1 MTSTLNQQ
9 PMATTDEQGD
19 LVEVRHLVKYFPV
32 KGGILQRTQGQV
44 KAVDDVS
51 FTIRRGE
58 TLGMVGESGCGKTTV
73 GRLILRLIN
82 PTSGQIL
89 VEGHDLTKLSETDL
103 KPFRQEVQIIFQDP
117 FSSLDPRTPV
127 GDSIAE
133 GLRVHGVH
141 DSRERQARVLDIL
154 RKVGLEDYHARRYPH
169 EFSGGQRQRIGIAR
183 ALVLRPK
190 LIVCDEPVS
199 ALDVSIQAQ
208 VLNLLR
214 ELQGEFGLTY
224 LFIAHNMSV
233 VEHISDR
240 VAVMYLG
247 KIVEMTDSVEL
258 FSNPLHPYT
267 EALMSAIPIPDPD
280 LRRKRII
287 LKGDVPSPLNPPSGC
302 PFHTRCPLAFDL
314 CPKVTPPLIDVGAG
328 HLVACHLRQPT
339 VPIEM
344 FRRPPADPG
353 GADPAPPLAPAA
365 PANAPGMSNEI
376 G

>member
-1 MTSTLNQQ
+1 M
-9 PMATTDEQGD
+9 
-19 LVEVRHLVKYFPV
+19 
-32 KGGILQRTQGQV
+32 
-44 KAVDDVS
+44 
-51 FTIRRGE
+51 
-58 TLGMVGESGCGKTTV
+58 
-73 GRLILRLIN
+73 
-82 PTSGQIL
+82 
-89 VEGHDLTKLSETDL
+89 TKLSESDL
-103 KPFRQEVQIIFQDP
+103 KPFRRQMQIIFQDP

-133 GLRVHGVH
+133 GLRVHGVS
-141 DSRERQARVLDIL
+141 DARERQSRVLDIL

-247 KIVEMTDSVEL
+247 KVVEL
-258 FSNPLHPYT
+258 SESTELFRNPLHPYT

-287 LKGDVPSPLNPPSGC
+287 LKGDVPSPVNPPSGC
-302 PFHTRCPLAFDL
+302 PFHTRCPYAFDI
-314 CPKVTPPLIDVGAG
+314 CPKVVPPLIDVGGG
-328 HLVACHLRQPT
+328 HLVACHLREAPVT
-339 VPIEM
+339 VEM
-344 FRRPPADPG
+344 FRQQTAGRG
-353 GADPAPPLAPAA
+353 PAA
-365 PANAPGMSNEI
+365 PGVTPESADLDRFRRPADASAPVEPPETDQVQRPGNPP